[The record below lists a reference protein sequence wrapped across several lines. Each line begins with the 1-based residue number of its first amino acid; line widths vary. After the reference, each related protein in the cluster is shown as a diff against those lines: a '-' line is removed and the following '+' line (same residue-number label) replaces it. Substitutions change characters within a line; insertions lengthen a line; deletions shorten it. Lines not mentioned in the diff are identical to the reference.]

1 MNFRVSL
8 LLFVL
13 ISLACK
19 KEKTIAFDSVKKT
32 DAIENEYLIE
42 AEALLPIINN
52 THIKVIDFRKKQ
64 FYNQEHIVGA
74 VQMWRDDIE
83 DTSYAYKGMKASA
96 AQIEKLFGSLGISTN
111 DTLVVYDNKGLCETA
126 RLWWILQNY
135 QYKNIKMLHGG
146 IEAWKATQGAV
157 TAEKTLVESATFKL
171 SKTENRHYSIS
182 KEEVLKA
189 LETDNTILIDT
200 RTLDEFNGVQLKN
213 GAAKAGRIPKSLHKD
228 WAENIHYHSNQK
240 LKSIETLKNI
250 YINQLGLNKNDSII
264 LYCHS
269 GVRSAHTTFVLTEL
283 LGFKNVRNY
292 DGSWTEW
299 SHFSELPFENNR
311 LIKIN
316 E

>member
-1 MNFRVSL
+1 MTYRISIFL
-8 LLFVL
+8 LVL
-13 ISLACK
+13 ISFACK
-19 KEKTIAFDSVKKT
+19 KEKTIHFDSVKDSNVIK
-32 DAIENEYLIE
+32 NEYLIE

-52 THIKVIDFRKKQ
+52 KNIKVIDFRKKQ

-83 DTSYAYKGMKASA
+83 DTSYVYKGMKASA

-157 TAEKTLVESATFKL
+157 TAEKTLVEPATFKL
-171 SKTENRHYSIS
+171 SETENRHYSIS

-189 LETDNTILIDT
+189 LDTDNTIFIDT
-200 RTLDEFNGVQLKN
+200 RTLDEFNGSQLKK
-213 GAAKAGRIPKSLHKD
+213 GAAKAGRIPKSSHKD
-228 WAENIHYHSNQK
+228 WAEAINYKGDQK

-250 YINQLGLNKNDSII
+250 YINQLGLKKYDSVI

-269 GVRSAHTTFVLTEL
+269 GVRSAHTTFVLTQL

-299 SHFSELPFENNR
+299 SHFNELPFENNR
-311 LIKIN
+311 LTKIN
-316 E
+316 